1 MWGFELWV
9 LSFRF
14 WVVGLGCG
22 VCVRP
27 CFRITISCLFPKK
40 LVFLPNTSI
49 LILNMTLL
57 ANIDL
62 LTAYTTSFTKAF
74 IGYVPN
80 LIAAFLLLIVGIW
93 AIRFITKIVR
103 KIMIRREVE
112 ITLIEFLGN
121 IITWALRIVLFIA
134 VISKLGIESSSFVAI
149 LGAAGLAVGLSL
161 QGSLSNFAGGMLI
174 IFFKPFKIGDFI
186 EAQGVSGTVKHI
198 QIFVTQL
205 VTANNQVIFIPNG
218 ALSNGTIINY
228 NENDIRRTD
237 LNITISYETNI
248 KTAKDMIIAIIDKNP
263 KVLQEPKPAVVI
275 NEITDSGIKIAIRVW
290 AKNEDFWEVRS
301 GILEQSISAFNAAEI
316 SFQPYVKEF
325 SKK

>member
-1 MWGFELWV
+1 MK
-9 LSFRF
+9 
-14 WVVGLGCG
+14 
-22 VCVRP
+22 
-27 CFRITISCLFPKK
+27 LF
-40 LVFLPNTSI
+40 T
-49 LILNMTLL
+49 
-57 ANIDL
+57 NIDFE
-62 LTAYTTSFTKAF
+62 TEYANSFTKV
-74 IGYVPN
+74 IIDYTPK
-80 LIAAFLLLIVGIW
+80 LIAAILLLIVGIW
-93 AIRFITKIVR
+93 AIRLLTKLAR
-103 KIMIRREVE
+103 KIMIRREIE
-112 ITLIEFLGN
+112 ITLVEFLTN

-186 EAQGVSGTVKHI
+186 EAQNVSGTVKHI

-237 LNITISYETNI
+237 LNLTISYETNI
-248 KTAKDMIIAIIDKNP
+248 KTAKDMIISIIENNK
-263 KVLQEPKPAVVI
+263 KVLQEPKPAVTI

-301 GILEQSISAFNAAEI
+301 AILEQSITAFNEAEV